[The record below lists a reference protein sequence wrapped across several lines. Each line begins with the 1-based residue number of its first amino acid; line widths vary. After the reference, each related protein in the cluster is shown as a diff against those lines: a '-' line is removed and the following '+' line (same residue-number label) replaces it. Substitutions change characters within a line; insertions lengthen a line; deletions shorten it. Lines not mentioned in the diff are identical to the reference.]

1 MKSKTTFIIIL
12 ISIGILSFAYQG
24 ITYKT
29 KEKVLDLGSVE
40 VTTEKTK
47 QVPLLP
53 TFGIISLVSGVVL
66 LIMNNKKKL

>member
-1 MKSKTTFIIIL
+1 MKSKTILIIIL
-12 ISIGILSFAYQG
+12 FSIGILAFAYQG

-29 KEKVLDLGSVE
+29 KEKVLDLGSLQ

-53 TFGIISLVSGVVL
+53 AIGVISLVSGVVL
-66 LIMNNKKKL
+66 LIMNNTKKV